1 MNIRKHKFLVLLV
14 SLTLFSIDLMSK
26 TGRFRLVWKN
36 APSTSIIIGW
46 DQISGKDGKVFFD
59 TSPKGKFPT
68 KYGFSKNPDNI
79 VPYKGMNNHFVRLEG
94 LLPNTVYYFVVAD
107 SEGSSDVY
115 SFQTAPNNSNSRLS
129 IIAGSDSRNH
139 RNARKNANKLVGKL
153 RPHCV
158 MFGGDFTD
166 NDTDNEWKNWFDD
179 WQSTISSDG
188 RMYPIIAARGNHEF
202 SNKTLVNLFDL
213 QVNGLHYA
221 MSLGGNLLRIYTL
234 NSMIAPGGQQRLWLQ
249 GDLQKH
255 SNSIWKTAQHHLST
269 RPHVALKKENNDQWG
284 HWSKLFYE
292 FGVDFVVESDAH
304 SVKSTYPLRPE
315 TGAGSDEGFIRDD
328 VNGTIYIGEGCW
340 GAPVRPNNDTKEWT
354 RASGSFNSFHWIFVD
369 KDKIEIR
376 FIKTDNADK
385 VAENRPNDIFS
396 FPRGLNIWVPDNGTG
411 DVIEISAIKSIQAAP
426 QLVASGGLKSTQDIV
441 KGMSVPSFDV
451 SRKGDDVHVNWSTKG
466 EVEGYSFKLTRAINN
481 AAHKPIKMISGMGVG
496 SHNYSFTDSGFA
508 KFNPSSQVDYR
519 LIPIAPTP
527 AQSPPAIKEPAPVMA
542 ARGDTKKEVKKPGGM
557 SKIMVD
563 KKTKKAMISF
573 NSPREGH
580 VKARLFS
587 TPSKKEMRS
596 WSIPCDKVGKLV
608 RPIECIGINKG
619 KYILV
624 VYDDGKPLEKYSL
637 IVP

>member
-1 MNIRKHKFLVLLV
+1 MNIRKHKFLILLV
-14 SLTLFSIDLMSK
+14 SIALFSIEMVAK
-26 TGRFRLVWKN
+26 TGRYRLVWKDN
-36 APSTSIIIGW
+36 PSTSITIGW
-46 DQISGKDGKVFFD
+46 DQISGKEGKIYFD
-59 TSPKGKFPT
+59 TSNKGKFPT
-68 KYGFSKNPDNI
+68 KYSLSKSPDN
-79 VPYKGMNNHFVRLEG
+79 VVSYKGMNNHFVRLTG
-94 LLPNTVYYFVVAD
+94 LSPNTIYYFVIAD
-107 SEGSSDVY
+107 TEGSSKVY
-115 SFQTAPNNSNSRLS
+115 SFQTAPDDSNSRLS

-139 RNARKNANKLVGKL
+139 RTARKNANKLVSKL

-166 NDTDNEWKNWFDD
+166 NDNEKEWKAWFDD

-202 SNKTLVNLFDL
+202 SNKTLINLFDL
-213 QVNGLHYA
+213 QMKGLHYA

-234 NSMIAPGGQQRLWLQ
+234 NSMIAPGGTQRTWLK

-340 GAPVRPNNDTKEWT
+340 GAPLRPNNDTKEWT

-369 KDKIEIR
+369 RDKIEIR

-411 DVIEISAIKSIQAAP
+411 DVIEIFAHTTLAAP
-426 QLVASGGLKSTQDIV
+426 ELVTSGGLKSTRDMV

-451 SRKGDDVHVNWSTKG
+451 YQEGDDVQVSWATNG
-466 EVEGYSFKLTRAINN
+466 EIDGYSYKLERSINR
-481 AAHKPIKMISGMGVG
+481 AAHKPIKVISGLGAG
-496 SHNYSFTDSGFA
+496 SNNYSFTDSGFA
-508 KFNPSSQVDYR
+508 KLNPGKQVDYR
-519 LIPIAPTP
+519 LITIPPTP
-527 AQSPPAIKEPAPVMA
+527 AQSPPEQSPPPQEEVEKPVMA
-542 ARGDTKKEVKKPGGM
+542 ARGGI
-557 SKIMVD
+557 SKVMVD
-563 KKTKKAMISF
+563 KNTNKAMISF
-573 NSPREGH
+573 NSPGVGE

-587 TPSKKEMRS
+587 TPKKQKLRE
-596 WSIPCDKVGKLV
+596 WSIPCSKAGKLV
-608 RPIECIGINKG
+608 RPVECIGIKKG
-619 KYILV
+619 KYVLV
-624 VYDDGKPLEKYSL
+624 VYNGGEVLEKYSL

>member
-1 MNIRKHKFLVLLV
+1 MNIRKHKFFILLV
-14 SLTLFSIDLMSK
+14 SITLFSIEMMAK
-26 TGRFRLVWKN
+26 TGRYRLVWKD
-36 APSTSIIIGW
+36 APATSIIIGW
-46 DQISGKDGKVFFD
+46 DQISGKEGKVYFD

-68 KYGFSKNPDNI
+68 KYSFSKSPDNV
-79 VPYKGMNNHFVRLEG
+79 VPYKGMNNHFVRLFG
-94 LLPNTVYYFVVAD
+94 LLPNTVYYFVIAD
-107 SEGSSDVY
+107 TDGSSEVY
-115 SFQTAPNNSNSRLS
+115 SFKTAPNNNNSRLS

-139 RNARKNANKLVGKL
+139 RTARKNANKLVGKL

-188 RMYPIIAARGNHEF
+188 RMYPIIAARGNHEY

-213 QVNGLHYA
+213 QVKGLHYA
-221 MSLGGNLLRIYTL
+221 MSLGGDLLRIYTL
-234 NSMIAPGGQQRLWLQ
+234 NSMIAPGGAQRTWLK

-328 VNGTIYIGEGCW
+328 VNGTIYVGEGCW
-340 GAPVRPNNDTKEWT
+340 GAPLRPNNDTKEWT
-354 RASGSFNSFHWIFVD
+354 RASGSFNSFHWIFID

-385 VAENRPNDIFS
+385 VAENRANDIFS

-411 DVIEISAIKSIQAAP
+411 DVIEIFANTTEAAP
-426 QLVASGGLKSTQDIV
+426 EIVASGGLKSTRDIV

-451 SRKGDDVHVNWSTKG
+451 SRKGDDVEVKWSTNG
-466 EVEGYSFKLTRAINN
+466 EVDGYSYKLTRSIDN
-481 AAHKPIKMISGMGVG
+481 AGYKPIKVISGLGAG
-496 SHNYSFTDSGFA
+496 SNNYSFTDSGFA
-508 KFNPSSQVDYR
+508 KFNSGKQVDYR
-519 LIPIAPTP
+519 LVPIAPTASISTP
-527 AQSPPAIKEPAPVMA
+527 VQRNVEPVMA
-542 ARGDTKKEVKKPGGM
+542 ARGESDKPTVL

-563 KKTKKAMISF
+563 KNTSKAMISF
-573 NSPREGH
+573 NSPGAGE

-587 TPSKKEMRS
+587 TPSNKKLRE
-596 WSIPCDKVGKLV
+596 WVIPCNKPGKLV
-608 RPIECIGINKG
+608 RPIECVGINKG

-624 VYDDGKPLEKYSL
+624 VYDGGKPLEKYSL